1 MVRPLLATALAAVC
15 VASAFAGPLEPKK
28 ASEIVTLRTNGNT
41 TGCQSDVHLAFDTQ
55 AVGDGAF
62 SVPAGAVLLV
72 TDVSSTATD
81 SFFPLE
87 LWLGNST
94 LSAGG
99 TVAYIP
105 DYFAQTH
112 TATLHFTTPL
122 VVRSDEVLCIG
133 PLIDGATL
141 SARLTGFIAKD
152 K

>member
-1 MVRPLLATALAAVC
+1 MVRPPLLATALAAVC
-15 VASAFAGPLEPKK
+15 VASAFAAPLEPKK

-62 SVPAGAVLLV
+62 SVPAGSVLLV
-72 TDVSSTATD
+72 TDVSSTAEN
-81 SFFPLE
+81 SNFPLE

-99 TVAYIP
+99 AVAYIP
-105 DYFAQTH
+105 DFEPH
-112 TATLHFTTPL
+112 TSSLHFTTPL

-133 PLIDGATL
+133 PLIEGATL